1 MRRRIRFRPLLRG
14 KWAEAGGN
22 GRRQKGGEGSKEGG
36 GGGAEI
42 TFVFTSNLARFFF
55 EGEGGRGRGLGR
67 GKKRNNKFHIVQNLN

>member
-67 GKKRNNKFHIVQNLN
+67 GKKKK